1 MMEFIYSIAALIVV
15 VTLHEF
21 AHAYTADLLGDPTA
35 RHHGRVTLNPLAHLD
50 PIGTL
55 LIFLVGIGWGKPV
68 PVNRHYFK
76 KPIAYEALT
85 ALAGPMMNLLI
96 ALVVVL
102 PIKYFPTYLNL
113 ELATLL
119 SIFFDI
125 SILLFAF
132 NMLPFP
138 PLDGSKFLQL
148 LIPRR
153 WQGHYQDYLANAGMY
168 FMVFLILDNFL
179 ISKYFGFSVLSWLVN
194 WIVLAV
200 KSVIFLGG

>member
-1 MMEFIYSIAALIVV
+1 MLEFIYSIAALIVV

-21 AHAYTADLLGDPTA
+21 AHAYVADLLGDPTA

-153 WQGHYQDYLANAGMY
+153 WQGQYQDYLANAGMY

-194 WIVLAV
+194 WIVLIV